1 MKEATKKLIKEP
13 TAGFLWQIW
22 GGFAAAATSVYP
34 LILGIQADSNIWV
47 TRVLPIVL
55 LPCHAFWLVIA
66 LTVTYRYFKS
76 RLANGPEILLTRYG

>member
-1 MKEATKKLIKEP
+1 MKEATKKLMKEP
-13 TAGFLWQIW
+13 TAGLLWQIW
-22 GGFAAAATSVYP
+22 GGFACLAAPSVYP

-76 RLANGPEILLTRYG
+76 R